1 MLVIMR
7 ETVLS
12 AENSNGLK
20 AVWQSLWKAR
30 ELLVFLAWRDI
41 VVKYKQAV
49 LGVTWAVLRPVLT
62 TMVFTLVF
70 GKIARLPSGDI
81 PYPLLVLSG
90 ITLWLYFAN
99 TVNDCGNSLVANS
112 TLISKVY
119 FPRLVVPAS
128 CVIAN
133 LVDLTITVLLLCGML
148 VWFGVGLKSTIVFLP
163 FVVLALAMLTVGLG
177 IWAAALNA
185 KYRDVSFIMPFLV
198 TFGLYLSPI
207 GFSSGAIPEQWRII
221 YGLNPVVGLV
231 DGFRFALFGHQY
243 PFQFWTLAYSSVLAL
258 VFIVTG
264 ILYFRHVERDIV
276 DTI

>member
-1 MLVIMR
+1 MR

-12 AENSNGLK
+12 ANSKGAR

-30 ELLVFLAWRDI
+30 ELLIFLAWRDI

-49 LGVTWAVLRPVLT
+49 LGIAWAVLRPVLT

-70 GKIARLPSGDI
+70 GKIARLPSGEI

-133 LVDLTITVLLLCGML
+133 LVDLMITVILLCGML
-148 VWFGVGLKSTIVFLP
+148 VWFGVGLRATIVLVP
-163 FVVLALAMLTVGLG
+163 FVVLVLAMLTIGVG

-207 GFSSGAIPEQWRII
+207 GFSSGAIPEQWRIV

-231 DGFRFALFGHQY
+231 DGFRFALFGAQY
-243 PFQFWTLAYSSVLAL
+243 PFQIWTLAYSSVLAL
-258 VFIVTG
+258 LLIVTG
-264 ILYFRHVERDIV
+264 VMYFRHVERDIV
-276 DTI
+276 DII